1 MKLKSLTALLLA
13 GVMAMGCLSGC
24 GQQTS
29 GKQESSTSESKT
41 EQSSSVASSSTVEE
55 EPSLFNEPGVLPIVN
70 EPVTLKVLTQDQPS
84 NKETGGE
91 TEKSLLWEYLEEKTG
106 VHFEVESYPI
116 EELKNK
122 LPLIMATPDDMPDL
136 IWRCDLTASDILN
149 YGMNGQILMLDD
161 LIAEYGPN
169 IQECFDTLD
178 GAYGAAVAADGHIYS
193 LPSYNGS
200 ASNQHGGGMNQ
211 QYLDNIGMDAP
222 ATFDELYDVFKA
234 IKAHGDANG
243 DGIKNNEYC
252 WSGIMDSFRRGA
264 MVMAGLNCYWPWQ
277 GCTFDAVDDEVF
289 FVPTSERYREL
300 LTWLNKFWEEDMIDK
315 EVFTQTSQELNA
327 KREENR
333 CFYMNGVQDPES
345 SSWSGVEGDFWP
357 TPIVLHEGDEPL
369 VTLGASY
376 QTDIGAVSAYT
387 EYPEICVMVMDY
399 LFTEEGS
406 MVAKFGQEGIDY
418 EVVTEEPLVLKSL
431 AASGSLGE
439 AHTKTPVLVPRWVRD
454 EWRQPDSTQLGRDKR
469 ALANEYGKFAF
480 QNYLKFT
487 TEESDTISVI
497 SADLGLFCDDYFV
510 GFINGTYDIEKDWDA
525 YVKECE
531 SMKLDELTAVYQTAY
546 NRYYGI
552 K

>member
-1 MKLKSLTALLLA
+1 MKLKKFLALFLA
-13 GVMAMGCLSGC
+13 GVTAAGCLVGC
-24 GQQTS
+24 GQQSVGNQETNTS
-29 GKQESSTSESKT
+29 TSKVEESSSE
-41 EQSSSVASSSTVEE
+41 VSSTVTE

-84 NKETGGE
+84 NEAIDGKIAN
-91 TEKSLLWEYLEEKTG
+91 SLLWEFLEEKTG
-106 VHFEVESYPI
+106 VHFEVEAYSA

-136 IWRCDLTASDILN
+136 FWRCDFTAADIAS
-149 YGMNGQILMLDD
+149 YGQNGQILMLDE
-161 LIAEYGPN
+161 LLEEYAPN
-169 IQECFDTLD
+169 IQECFDTLE

-200 ASNQHGGGMNQ
+200 ATNQHGGAMNK
-211 QYLDNIGMDAP
+211 QYLENVGKDVP
-222 ATFDELYDVFKA
+222 ATFEELYDVFKA

-243 DGIKNNEYC
+243 DGVKNNEFC
-252 WSGIMDSFRRGA
+252 WSGIMSTFRRGA

-300 LTWLNKFWEEDMIDK
+300 LTWLNIFWEEGMIDP
-315 EVFTQTSQELNA
+315 EIFTQTGQELDA
-327 KREENR
+327 KKAENR
-333 CFYMNGVQDPES
+333 CFFMNFVQDPENAN
-345 SSWSGVEGDFWP
+345 WSGVEGDFWP
-357 TPIVLHEGDEPL
+357 EPIVLHEGDEPL

-387 EYPEICVMVMDY
+387 EYPEICVMIMDY

-406 MVAKFGQEGIDY
+406 MTAYFGQEGIDY
-418 EVVTEEPLVLKSL
+418 EVVTKEPLVLKTL
-431 AASGSLGE
+431 LGNGLG
-439 AHTKTPVLVPRWVRD
+439 TTYGKTPVLVPRWVRD
-454 EWRQPDSTQLGRDKR
+454 EWVQPGRTQLDRDKNGI
-469 ALANEYGKFAF
+469 AAEYGKFAF

-487 TEESDTISVI
+487 DEETESSNVI

-510 GFINGTYDIEKDWDA
+510 GFINGTYDIEKDWDK
-525 YVKECE
+525 YVAECE
-531 SMKLDELTAVYQTAY
+531 SMKANELTAIYQAAY

-552 K
+552 E